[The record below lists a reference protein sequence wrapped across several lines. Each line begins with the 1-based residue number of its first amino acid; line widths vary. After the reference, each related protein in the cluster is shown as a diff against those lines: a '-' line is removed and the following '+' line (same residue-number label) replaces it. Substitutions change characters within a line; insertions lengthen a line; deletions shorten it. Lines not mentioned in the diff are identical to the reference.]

1 MDTSRVEGLNS
12 STVPCN
18 GQRLSV
24 PVFWQLGSPHLCMP
38 RIDRLDV
45 RKNAPPVSLKEQLI
59 REVMFFLLVTFY
71 CQKERMCSWQ
81 SMWTTKCHI
90 FATPKLNSLFPS
102 PDFTPVQTLLPL
114 ISLPNFLSTW
124 AIAWALHE
132 HSSFFLNE
140 MEKKTTVNMRNSRG
154 NKLSVWNSYTKWQR
168 VKKLAFF
175 MYARMMETA
184 LALLETLGQLTLS
197 LGRGASFSA
206 SQEEE
211 KPM

>member
-18 GQRLSV
+18 GQKLSV

-45 RKNAPPVSLKEQLI
+45 RKNAPPISLKEQLI

-140 MEKKTTVNMRNSRG
+140 MEKKQLWIWGIQGGINCLFEIHTLND
-154 NKLSVWNSYTKWQR
+154 R

>member
-1 MDTSRVEGLNS
+1 MLPQSLWKSSSSERWCSFFWSHFIAKKKGCVHGKACELLN
-12 STVPCN
+12 
-18 GQRLSV
+18 
-24 PVFWQLGSPHLCMP
+24 
-38 RIDRLDV
+38 
-45 RKNAPPVSLKEQLI
+45 
-59 REVMFFLLVTFY
+59 VTFL
-71 CQKERMCSWQ
+71 QHRNWIPFSQ
-81 SMWTTKCHI
+81 
-90 FATPKLNSLFPS
+90 
-102 PDFTPVQTLLPL
+102 VQTLLPL

-140 MEKKTTVNMRNSRG
+140 MEKKPTVNMRNSRG

>member
-1 MDTSRVEGLNS
+1 MLPQSLWKSSSSERWCSFFWSHFIAKKKGCVHGKACELLN
-12 STVPCN
+12 
-18 GQRLSV
+18 
-24 PVFWQLGSPHLCMP
+24 
-38 RIDRLDV
+38 
-45 RKNAPPVSLKEQLI
+45 
-59 REVMFFLLVTFY
+59 VTFL
-71 CQKERMCSWQ
+71 QHQ
-81 SMWTTKCHI
+81 SQI
-90 FATPKLNSLFPS
+90 PFSQ
-102 PDFTPVQTLLPL
+102 VQTLLPL

-140 MEKKTTVNMRNSRG
+140 MEKKQLWIWGIQGGINCLFEIHTLND
-154 NKLSVWNSYTKWQR
+154 R